1 MFVTTADVGRQAIY
15 LSRRIWPCVVTL
27 VVLQVVFGALVSH
40 DAFYADSIPF
50 KLLKSLWYG
59 SPVQAPGISLFDA
72 AIYAW
77 AAYRATRH
85 SGQLK
90 TGVVAGAVTSVVG
103 LAALY
108 VALATFTPG
117 LILAPFTKPFIW
129 IILGTFLSIALGY
142 GILFGIVGG
151 AVGRGV
157 ATALHARQC
166 VSP

>member
-1 MFVTTADVGRQAIY
+1 MFITTADLRSQAVY
-15 LSRRIWPCVVTL
+15 LARRIWPCVLTL
-27 VVLQVVFGALVSH
+27 VVLQVAFGVLVSH

-50 KLLKSLWYG
+50 TLLKSLWYG

-77 AAYRATRH
+77 AAFPATRH
-85 SGQLK
+85 SGLLT
-90 TGVVAGAVTSVVG
+90 TGIVAGAVTSVVG

-108 VALATFTPG
+108 LALATFTPG
-117 LILAPFTKPFIW
+117 LILAPFTRPFIW